1 MCILAHCTQ
10 PGCCCIRKANSAV
23 LSVCETP
30 LPPAPRACPARQAS
44 GTCRC
49 LNVRSAG
56 EVSLVAQVGEVAV
69 GAVVLGV
76 ILQGPG
82 QQPGGAGDLCRG
94 WCGTGRLGWQ
104 EGLVTR
110 GGSEGGRCRGV
121 WEEED
126 LPRAGQD
133 LVGGATDGPGSRSEG
148 LGSW

>member
-1 MCILAHCTQ
+1 M
-10 PGCCCIRKANSAV
+10 
-23 LSVCETP
+23 
-30 LPPAPRACPARQAS
+30 
-44 GTCRC
+44 
-49 LNVRSAG
+49 
-56 EVSLVAQVGEVAV
+56 SLVAQVGEVA
-69 GAVVLGV
+69 AVLGV

-82 QQPGGAGDLCRG
+82 QQPGRAGDLCRG